1 MYWLFKRFSLAHCL
15 AQIGSGARPLKL
27 VRCHRTAE
35 RLKNNPMTESTQ
47 SSLIHLGKVF
57 ATILICA
64 LQVLL
69 FLQFMPYGGLYIGLL
84 SLTLDLALYCWLV
97 SGAYK
102 ALSAPPERKKKLGF
116 QKRPLQLPLNK
127 HL

>member
-1 MYWLFKRFSLAHCL
+1 MRWVFKQLF
-15 AQIGSGARPLKL
+15 ARPLSSADWGWDSPPIF
-27 VRCHRTAE
+27 VYCHRTTE
-35 RLKNNPMTESTQ
+35 TLKNNPMTESTQ

-57 ATILICA
+57 AAILICA

-69 FLQFMPYGGLYIGLL
+69 FLQFMPYGGLYVGLL
-84 SLTLDLALYCWLV
+84 SLILDLALYCWLV

-102 ALSAPPERKKKLGF
+102 ALSAPPKRKEKHGF

>member
-1 MYWLFKRFSLAHCL
+1 MVLPFYKSFNA
-15 AQIGSGARPLKL
+15 LKAANNGP
-27 VRCHRTAE
+27 VPKFVHCHRIAE
-35 RLKNNPMTESTQ
+35 TLKNNPMTESTQ

-102 ALSAPPERKKKLGF
+102 ALSAPPKRKKNLTA
-116 QKRPLQLPLNK
+116 R
-127 HL
+127 